1 MAAWDGFDEF
11 AAVAAAGTFSG
22 GAAVM
27 GLSTSHMSRA
37 IARLENRMQAQLFH
51 RTTRSV
57 KLTDAGR
64 IFLDHCNRMIEERD
78 EVIAL
83 MNERDEPQGELR
95 ITCSNAMGER
105 FVAPILRG
113 FAIAHPKLNVTL
125 ELTNRLV
132 DLVGEGYDIA
142 IRTGHLPDSRLIA
155 TRIASRTLYT
165 CASPD
170 YLTRHGAPA
179 SLADLDRHACLAGTS
194 TTWHFTQRGRA
205 STYRPKGRWRCNS
218 GAAVVDAALAGMGVC
233 QLPEFYILP
242 HLASGDLVLLLE
254 DHRAE
259 DEPIWAVY
267 PQRRHMLPK
276 ITGFV
281 DALRQGLPLAL
292 RVV

>member
-37 IARLENRMQAQLFH
+37 IVRLENRMQAQLFH

-57 KLTDAGR
+57 KLTDAGS

-83 MNERDEPQGELR
+83 MNERDEPKGELR
-95 ITCSNAMGER
+95 VTCSNALGER
-105 FVAPILRG
+105 FVAPILRS
-113 FAIAHPKLNVTL
+113 FAIANPRLNITL

-132 DLVGEGYDIA
+132 DLVAEGYDVA
-142 IRTGHLPDSRLIA
+142 VRTGHLPDSRLIA

-165 CASPD
+165 CAAPH
-170 YLTRHGAPA
+170 YLATHGVPA
-179 SLADLDRHACLAGTS
+179 NLADLDSHQCLAGTS
-194 TTWHFTQRGRA
+194 TTWHFAHRGRK
-205 STYRPKGRWRCNS
+205 STHRPRGRWRCNS
-218 GAAVVDAALAGMGVC
+218 GAAVLDAALSGMGIC
-233 QLPEFYILP
+233 QLPEFYVLP
-242 HLASGDLVLLLE
+242 HIASGSLTLVLE
-254 DHRAE
+254 DHRAD

-276 ITGFV
+276 ITGFI
-281 DALRQGLPLAL
+281 DELRRELPGALQIA
-292 RVV
+292 

>member
-27 GLSTSHMSRA
+27 GVSTSHMSRA
-37 IARLENRMQAQLFH
+37 VARLENRMQAQLFH

-57 KLTDAGR
+57 RLTDAGR
-64 IFLDHCNRMIEERD
+64 IFLDHCTRMIQERD

-83 MNERDEPQGELR
+83 MNEQDEPQGDLR
-95 ITCSNAMGER
+95 VTCSNAMGER
-105 FVAPILRG
+105 FVAPILRA
-113 FAIAHPKLNVTL
+113 FAIANPRLNVTL

-132 DLVGEGYDIA
+132 DLVAEGYDVA

-170 YLTRHGAPA
+170 YLAAHGTPV
-179 SLADLDRHACLAGTS
+179 SLADLDRHQCLAGTS
-194 TTWHFTQRGRA
+194 TTWHFTHRGRR
-205 STYRPKGRWRCNS
+205 STHRPRGRWRCNS
-218 GAAVVDAALAGMGVC
+218 GAAVVDAALAGMGLC

-242 HLASGDLVLLLE
+242 HLASGRLALVLE
-254 DHRAE
+254 DHRAD

-276 ITGFV
+276 ITGLV
-281 DALRQGLPLAL
+281 EALRRELPQAL
-292 RVV
+292 QIA